1 MSIKVSVIIPIYNGE
16 KYLKQC
22 IDALLCQ
29 TLHDIE
35 IIIVNDGSK
44 DKSSEIAHEMAKE
57 DNRIIVIDKCN
68 EGVSVARN
76 AGLEIAN
83 GEWIAFSD
91 VDDYYT
97 PDGLFNLYQVAM
109 DSKCKVILGNTNR
122 IAHDGAI
129 SHRYPNMIHGQVYD
143 VFPVGSLEMWG
154 DLFHRSLFQSAE
166 YIFTPGLAYLEDRL
180 LMVKLLSREGQYSAC
195 SVPVYTHVKNDDSVL
210 ESKNG
215 LRMARHCFW
224 ASELMSEFANIAKNF
239 REDVLSNAEQAKL
252 RGASY
257 FLQKK
262 NAPFSEL
269 VKTYQEFFPNDND
282 IYRILLKV
290 KWNDYKNSVKRII
303 KLLIRRG

>member
-57 DNRIIVIDKCN
+57 DNRIIVIDKEN

-76 AGLEIAN
+76 TGIQKSR
-83 GEWIAFSD
+83 GQWIAFSD
-91 VDDYYT
+91 ADDYYT

-122 IAHDGAI
+122 KAHDGAI

-224 ASELMSEFANIAKNF
+224 ASMLMFEHVNKAVYFKDYVIDNGK
-239 REDVLSNAEQAKL
+239 QARL
-252 RGASY
+252 RGVSY

-262 NAPFSEL
+262 NAPFAKLKS
-269 VKTYQEFFPNDND
+269 V
-282 IYRILLKV
+282 YREYFCHTSGLYGLLLKV
-290 KWNDYKNSVKRII
+290 AWSNLKSTTKKMLKVQK
-303 KLLIRRG
+303 